1 MTVFHRM
8 GTDGPGEQIDA
19 EVSHE
24 FLDRIPGGVFRYRAD
39 DECALDY
46 VNNGLIRMFGCRDY
60 EEFLELTGNT
70 FPGMVMEEDR
80 ERVMREIQDQ
90 MRLESEDRV
99 RFRIKRKNGEV
110 RWIEDNGHYIV
121 DSTGVGWFYVTLLDV
136 TEEVR
141 LREAVAEANE
151 KFEVMAMLGTY
162 QRRAEIDG
170 LTGVLNRTAGVARI
184 VE

>member
-141 LREAVAEANE
+141 LREALAEANE